1 MNHGQLQHDRS
12 SGLLRR
18 DPTEEAESSPASLRA
33 IFNSFDGDNDGI
45 ATFLEIEHS
54 FNTAKQ
60 AIPEDLHDI
69 LGKMDTNK
77 DKALSF
83 AEVSE
88 AADHAGKNLLGRL
101 HTALDGEGREATA
114 AEKDLINH
122 ASKKHS
128 KTSHQQTVGVKQHE
142 QVQEAAPG
150 DGSDDS
156 WVTCGGHR
164 APSCDACPST
174 DSSGRTVFDH
184 GSEWCHG
191 DCIYHDQKCRKSGT
205 VDVAGIEA
213 GKVLGYA
220 TTPVPNLLNP
230 KITKEDER
238 TIDNAAEAAIREE
251 NMEGAQQQV
260 AQEEALNN
268 KKFSWNK
275 FWLTACITVSVILG
289 VCACVSAC
297 ALCVYVFAPSRGP
310 AKGEEDMDS
319 DADGETKAADGDKA
333 APPPEDVPTGEAAAQ
348 PEM

>member
-33 IFNSFDGDNDGI
+33 IFKSFDGDNDGI

-69 LGKMDTNK
+69 LGKMD
-77 DKALSF
+77 
-83 AEVSE
+83 
-88 AADHAGKNLLGRL
+88 
-101 HTALDGEGREATA
+101 
-114 AEKDLINH
+114 
-122 ASKKHS
+122 S

-142 QVQEAAPG
+142 QVQEASPG

-205 VDVAGIEA
+205 VDVAGIKT

-251 NMEGAQQQV
+251 N
-260 AQEEALNN
+260 
-268 KKFSWNK
+268 
-275 FWLTACITVSVILG
+275 
-289 VCACVSAC
+289 
-297 ALCVYVFAPSRGP
+297 
-310 AKGEEDMDS
+310 
-319 DADGETKAADGDKA
+319 
-333 APPPEDVPTGEAAAQ
+333 
-348 PEM
+348 